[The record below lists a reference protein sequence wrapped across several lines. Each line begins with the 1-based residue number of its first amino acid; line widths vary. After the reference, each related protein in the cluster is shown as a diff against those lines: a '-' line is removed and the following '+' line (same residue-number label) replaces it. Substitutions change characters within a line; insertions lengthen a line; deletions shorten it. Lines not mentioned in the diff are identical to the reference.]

1 MIIVPEVHIKFTS
14 DVYSFTVIQEV
25 LNDRTDCIM
34 RACPDSMDCKYPD
47 PWKPGHYD
55 RIDFHHPLC
64 RIADTEYCRKQERR
78 TGRKKKIPAV
88 KICLFFTSLTQTPG
102 RILLSSERRHQ
113 IFPPRQTDYHF

>member
-1 MIIVPEVHIKFTS
+1 MIMIAKIHIKFTS

-47 PWKPGHYD
+47 PRKPGHYD

-64 RIADTEYCRKQERR
+64 RIADTEYC
-78 TGRKKKIPAV
+78 
-88 KICLFFTSLTQTPG
+88 
-102 RILLSSERRHQ
+102 
-113 IFPPRQTDYHF
+113 